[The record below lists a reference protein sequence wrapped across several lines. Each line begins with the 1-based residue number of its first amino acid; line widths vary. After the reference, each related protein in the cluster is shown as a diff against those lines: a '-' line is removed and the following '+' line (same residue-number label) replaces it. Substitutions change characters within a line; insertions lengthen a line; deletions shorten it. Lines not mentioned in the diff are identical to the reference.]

1 MSSSTRIIIE
11 NLQVVSAPS
20 FIVIVVRIITA
31 IVPATGSRRARSRCK
46 LTLSDTPRQAVI
58 VILLTSAVGVRLGGF
73 RSRQCRRSA
82 SRVDIA
88 CVKDVIFVVLL
99 DAATAAVG
107 RRPGCVYRLM
117 SKSFD
122 ADIVDV
128 PQPIDGDCGG
138 GAIGTVQPPT
148 SVDRRRLLMRRGPL
162 YAGRGRRGARLLCWP
177 DAAGRL
183 SADGLRTC

>member
-20 FIVIVVRIITA
+20 FIIIVVRIITVIA
-31 IVPATGSRRARSRCK
+31 PATGSRRARCK

-107 RRPGCVYRLM
+107 RRPGSVYRLM

-162 YAGRGRRGARLLCWP
+162 CAGKGRRGARLLCWP

>member
-1 MSSSTRIIIE
+1 VSSSTRIIIE
-11 NLQVVSAPS
+11 NLQIVSAPS
-20 FIVIVVRIITA
+20 FIIIVVRIITV
-31 IVPATGSRRARSRCK
+31 IVPTTGSRRARCV
-46 LTLSDTPRQAVI
+46 LTLSDTPRQAVV

-82 SRVDIA
+82 SCVNIA

-107 RRPGCVYRLM
+107 RRPGSVYRLM

-122 ADIVDV
+122 ADIVDA

-148 SVDRRRLLMRRGPL
+148 SVDRCRLLMRRGPL
-162 YAGRGRRGARLLCWP
+162 CAGEGRRGTRLLCWP

-183 SADGLRTC
+183 SADGWRTC